1 MRSTDKNKKPRGKQP
16 ITVITWEGKP
26 YTIKALVALLGISRQ
41 AIHKK
46 YQEDKLETYMFV
58 RLKKRFPS
66 GYHPKGRDSN
76 GLYPYPFGRPPKTA
90 ITWEGK
96 EYTAAELAEM
106 LQVSTGTIYNYLY
119 SSKLKAYMHKRL
131 VLGLPKDGDNPYFFT
146 YKNKK
151 YRMIELT
158 TLLRLTKERI
168 GVLRKEGKLA
178 EYMKEFLG

>member
-1 MRSTDKNKKPRGKQP
+1 MRLANKSKRPRGKQP
-16 ITVITWEGKP
+16 LTVITWEGKP
-26 YTIKALVALLGISRQ
+26 YTIKALVSLLGISRQ

-46 YQEDKLETYMFV
+46 YQEEKLETYMYV
-58 RLKKRFPS
+58 RLKKRFPK
-66 GYHPKGRDSN
+66 GHHPKGRDSN

-90 ITWEGK
+90 VTWEGK
-96 EYTAAELAEM
+96 EYTAAELAEL

-119 SSKLKAYMHKRL
+119 NSKLKDYLYKRL
-131 VLGLPKDGDNPYFFT
+131 QLGLPKDGDNPYFFT

-158 TLLRLTKERI
+158 GLLRLTKERI

-178 EYMKEFLG
+178 AYMKKCLE